1 MSTRSAIIE
10 KTETGY
16 RGIYCHNDG
25 YLSYN
30 GRILFDHYQDAAKVS
45 ALIDLGDISSLGERV
60 APIGEHSFDYSKR
73 EEGTTVAYSRDRGE
87 EGTEAVSGATV
98 EDVASNIGHDGY
110 VYVFDPASGWTV
122 RLDYPYSRVMSLL
135 EALTTNAD
143 ED

>member
-87 EGTEAVSGATV
+87 EGTEAVSGQ
-98 EDVASNIGHDGY
+98 
-110 VYVFDPASGWTV
+110 
-122 RLDYPYSRVMSLL
+122 LL
-135 EALTTNAD
+135 KMLHQTSAMHGQFMFLTRQSAGMCILTILTLVSCRCSKH
-143 ED
+143 